1 MEMYSPVRG
10 PVRHDEYY
18 MQGKVRVTVKPLE
31 EIEAM
36 LAKRFTGKIETIK
49 YPLHSTTPAERQKD
63 GRKIVDIM
71 LPGSHNFEAK

>member
-31 EIEAM
+31 EIEP
-36 LAKRFTGKIETIK
+36 IK